1 MDFRPMSNEQ
11 RKAMQRAL
19 ERNAAEDVPVYM
31 DPKTTRFVEEPVSEE
46 DRVINAIRSVPCHY
60 SATVELAVDSLVCH
74 TYAARITGRCAQWF
88 FRPPVPA

>member
-1 MDFRPMSNEQ
+1 MSNEQ

-19 ERNAAEDVPVYM
+19 ERNVSEDTPVYM
-31 DPKTTRFVEEPVSEE
+31 DPKTTRFTEEPVSEE

-60 SATVELAVDSLVCH
+60 STRLELLADSGVCN
-74 TYAARITGRCAQWF
+74 TYVARITGRDARWF